1 MTAPNLATRLLDACE
16 NLGVD
21 TGVWCRDSQALWCRL
36 GTNSTRRPTQAT
48 REEIESLAFR
58 LEGKL
63 ETMGMYRMYD
73 EHGEVHT
80 WIKPEQPKALVSD
93 PDRIEAVILA
103 AEKMGGEG

>member
-1 MTAPNLATRLLDACE
+1 MHRFTGSIQIPFDDW
-16 NLGVD
+16 LGVKD
-21 TGVWCRDSQALWCRL
+21 
-36 GTNSTRRPTQAT
+36 AT
-48 REEIESLAFR
+48 PEEIESLAFR

-103 AEKMGGEG
+103 AGKMGGEG